1 MVELAFLEAIEGLLT
16 NQASLV
22 PAPKSVGVTEPADK
36 GSLPAIVL
44 ALGSA
49 SRPGAGLGD
58 RNRLMKGALPWS
70 VTIDLANPTLP
81 AIGGEPPVDLLS
93 ADRLQLTLPHGGLV
107 KADGSEGPL
116 ESGDLS
122 LTVAGQQQAV
132 VTVATEGGQVSAQPD
147 IGLLEFGAALPT
159 QGLVEATYHVGQWEQ
174 RIVFIKGTL
183 RVDVLAVPVA
193 EVRTLSDGVARAV
206 QSAGAT
212 IKGLNR
218 IDLTELSSIG
228 SPDLPI
234 TKVRGREMR
243 FSFEY
248 QFAVNRPESS
258 GGVIG
263 RIPITSR
270 LALSDDGSQVGGVE
284 TTVVE

>member
-1 MVELAFLEAIEGLLT
+1 MVELAFLEAIEGLLR

-22 PAPKSVGVTEPADK
+22 PAPKSIGVTEPADK

-122 LTVAGQQQAV
+122 LTVDGQQQAV
-132 VTVATEGGQVSAQPD
+132 VTVAPEGGQVRAQPD
-147 IGLLEFGAALPT
+147 IGLLEFGAALPP
-159 QGLVEATYHVGQWEQ
+159 QGLVEATYRVGQWEQ

-183 RVDVLAVPVA
+183 RVDVLAVSGRRGSDFERRSRARRAIGGGDDRGLEPH
-193 EVRTLSDGVARAV
+193 RPDGVE
-206 QSAGAT
+206 QHW
-212 IKGLNR
+212 
-218 IDLTELSSIG
+218 
-228 SPDLPI
+228 I
-234 TKVRGREMR
+234 T
-243 FSFEY
+243 
-248 QFAVNRPESS
+248 
-258 GGVIG
+258 
-263 RIPITSR
+263 R
-270 LALSDDGSQVGGVE
+270 LADRESTRPGDAIFV
-284 TTVVE
+284 